1 MTLRILSLGAGV
13 QSTTLLRM
21 ILAGELPAV
30 DHAIFSD
37 TGWEPRTVYK
47 HLETLAA
54 ECEAANLPLH
64 IVSNGNIREDAL
76 SEERRFASMPLHIT
90 KPDGRPAMGRRQCT
104 SEYKL
109 KPLLAKQ
116 RELAG
121 LLPRQRSTKRLV
133 RTLIGISWDETQR
146 MRTPPFP
153 WIEHEYPLV
162 DLRMTRTECLRWN
175 EEHGFPRPPR
185 SSCIGCPFHS
195 NAEWRAIRD
204 EPDDWADAIDFDR
217 QLRDGRIAGLLGRT
231 RAYLHSSRVPLEDAD
246 IRSQEE
252 AGQGTLFDMECEGMC
267 GL

>member
-37 TGWEPRTVYK
+37 TGWEPRAVYE
-47 HLETLAA
+47 HLNTLAA

-64 IVSNGNIREDAL
+64 LVSNGNIREDAL
-76 SEERRFASMPLHIT
+76 SEEGRFASMPLHIT
-90 KPDGRPAMGRRQCT
+90 KPDGGSAMGRRQCT
-104 SEYKL
+104 REYKL

-121 LLPRQRSTKRLV
+121 LLPRERSNQRLV
-133 RTLIGISWDETQR
+133 QTVIGISWDETQR
-146 MRTPPFP
+146 MRTAAFP
-153 WIEHEYPLV
+153 WIEHDYPLV
-162 DLRMTRTECLRWN
+162 ELRMTRADCLRWN
-175 EEHGFPRPPR
+175 DSHGFPTPPR

-195 NAEWRAIRD
+195 DHEWRAIRD
-204 EPDDWADAIDFDR
+204 QPDDWADAIDFDR
-217 QLRDGRIAGLLGRT
+217 QLRTGRVAGLLGDS
-231 RAYLHSSRVPLEDAD
+231 RAYLHRSRVPLEHAD

-252 AGQGTLFDMECEGMC
+252 AGQQVLFDMECEGMC